1 MLENQKHPAHH
12 RRGNNYFLKRK
23 KRGKIKEIMRRISV
37 EGKEEK
43 EEQRARKER
52 EKVVG
57 RKVVQ

>member
-1 MLENQKHPAHH
+1 MLENQRHPAHH

-37 EGKEEK
+37 EGKE
-43 EEQRARKER
+43 QRAREKER